1 MYLFIQVFMYSIIII
16 FFIYSSIR
24 KDNLVSARSITG
36 NLIAHLF
43 LFSSIQLFKLI
54 DYSFYSAVIIFI
66 FSVFSVFLNF
76 PFFFIFSFFIVF
88 FNL

>member
-24 KDNLVSARSITG
+24 KDNLVSARPITG
-36 NLIAHLF
+36 NLIVHLF